1 MKKLVSLDV
10 LIEFI
15 EQKKNQIVG
24 EYLIGEAMNPITD
37 ATQILVLD
45 DALKTAENVAQGFS
59 NSFRRGELQGRAMM
73 LHDLLTFL
81 ESVRDDMGSN

>member
-1 MKKLVSLDV
+1 MRNSVSLDE

-15 EQKKNQIVG
+15 VQNKNQIVG
-24 EYLIGEAMNPITD
+24 EHLIREAMNSVVD

-45 DALKTAENVAQGFS
+45 DALKTAENVAQHMSQAFQ
-59 NSFRRGELQGRAMM
+59 RGRLEGRAMM

-81 ESVRDDMGSN
+81 ESKRDDIQK